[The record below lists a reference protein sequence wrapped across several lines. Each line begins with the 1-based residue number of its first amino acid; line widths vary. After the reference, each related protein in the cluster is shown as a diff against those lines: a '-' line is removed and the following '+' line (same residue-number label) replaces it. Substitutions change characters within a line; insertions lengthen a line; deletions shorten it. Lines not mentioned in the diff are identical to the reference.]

1 MKIHDR
7 VKVNFISESSTDF
20 SGKQFTGEGII
31 DRIEDGRVFGR
42 LDTGI
47 PFMCAV
53 ADVTIIKQQ
62 DKRKEFETFFAAQPF
77 YLQLRF
83 IYGERLFDFDQGIG
97 YRNLTVQIAY
107 VCWYKGDKEF
117 VLRGES

>member
-62 DKRKEFETFFAAQPF
+62 DKRKEFETFLLPNHFTFSLDLSTASA
-77 YLQLRF
+77 YLIL
-83 IYGERLFDFDQGIG
+83 I
-97 YRNLTVQIAY
+97 
-107 VCWYKGDKEF
+107 
-117 VLRGES
+117 RGLGTAI

>member
-53 ADVTIIKQQ
+53 ADVTIIEQQ
-62 DKRKEFETFFAAQPF
+62 DKRKEFETFFAAQSF

-83 IYGERLFDFDQGIG
+83 IYGERLFDFDIGVG
-97 YRNLTVQIAY
+97 YRNLTVQVGY
-107 VCWYKGDKEF
+107 VCWCKEDKEF
-117 VLRGES
+117 VI